1 LLFQPRSRPL
11 GRQARVRA
19 GSQPAIP
26 EPAVAL
32 RLVPPNT
39 QTVSSRVALRKAS
52 ATGVARIAALRNSSY
67 PRIAGPS
74 GTLSVVL
81 APSIAFVQYANL
93 RGAAYGHVDGA
104 THSGA
109 GVRKPP
115 EAAGPCHA
123 RALMD
128 TSSGAARSAA
138 AKLGWIIVG
147 RWVVVV
153 GPQTSRNGVIA
164 IDPHATRSGVAWDH
178 GLAGTNDD
186 MLRFGMMPC
195 CGGVRRSTQSHQ
207 KA

>member
-115 EAAGPCHA
+115 EAAAPSHA
-123 RALMD
+123 KAL
-128 TSSGAARSAA
+128 TYPSSGCREISRCQTWMDHRRQVGRRGRSADHPERSHRDRSA
-138 AKLGWIIVG
+138 HHPDWRSLG
-147 RWVVVV
+147 
-153 GPQTSRNGVIA
+153 S
-164 IDPHATRSGVAWDH
+164 RSGRDE
-178 GLAGTNDD
+178 
-186 MLRFGMMPC
+186 R
-195 CGGVRRSTQSHQ
+195 
-207 KA
+207 